1 MIFLDLASRV
11 NVFIWS
17 FISGER
23 FYIILRISLGAAKEE
38 PEDEDGSMI
47 GYTHKGGGTIVV
59 LILVS
64 FSSKF

>member
-1 MIFLDLASRV
+1 MSLFGLL
-11 NVFIWS
+11 
-17 FISGER
+17 
-23 FYIILRISLGAAKEE
+23 SLGEGFLSLGEGFLSGAVEEE